1 MKVYVGNTVI
11 ECTPGEYVEL
21 QQKGVFSQAEPKQ
34 GQSTEQPYKDWLN
47 HGMADIVAVY
57 GVNSI
62 DIHTCDGER

>member
-21 QQKGVFSQAEPKQ
+21 QQKGVFSQSEPKQ
-34 GQSTEQPYKDWLN
+34 GQSTEQPYKDWLKR
-47 HGMADIVAVY
+47 GITDTVAVY

-62 DIHTCDGER
+62 DIPTCDSKR